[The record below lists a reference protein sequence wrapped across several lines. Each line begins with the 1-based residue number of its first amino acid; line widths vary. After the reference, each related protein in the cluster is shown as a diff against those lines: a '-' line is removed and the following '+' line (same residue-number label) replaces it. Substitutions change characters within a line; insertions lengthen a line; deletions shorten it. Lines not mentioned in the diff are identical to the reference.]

1 MVATTPRNYVPWYLR
16 WELPTLLPGALLSF
30 VMVWS
35 VIQSIASSNWA
46 EGLRAL
52 IGVALP
58 ALLVGIIFARLRW
71 LPGWL
76 AHILSAALGI
86 AWSIQQIGALL
97 VGQISTELNTAMAD
111 RLITWGDRA
120 TEILIRVIIWSRV
133 LAVGGRGEDVVLF
146 VVALALLCWA
156 LGYATGWLLFRSG
169 WTWWAVLLNAMTIL
183 VNYTFAFPKP
193 NQLFFVFLGSALL
206 LIVHQN
212 IVHKQHAWRLS
223 RIEFPEFMSGR
234 FLVAAALFCGLVV
247 LITSLLPGNV
257 TNAQVARVWRVVSS
271 PLTAVREGWETAFTT
286 INAPE
291 GSSGN
296 DFSTGGARVGGPR
309 ALGDGVIMR
318 VRSSKFEYWR
328 AVVFDRYTGRGW
340 VPAVGERARAALGVA
355 TQVEA
360 RSPLEAGVAVP
371 QLAMGGRTVVTQT
384 IEMTV
389 GRNDNL
395 IVVGGELLSAGL
407 PVLIQHGYLVS
418 EAGLA
423 LPNFGETAAI
433 YSQLPLQE
441 TRTYTVAALLSTV
454 DEQSLRNAGTTY
466 PDWVTNFYLQ
476 LPDTVTPRTKAKAQE
491 IVSGANATNPYDQA
505 MAIQN
510 FLTRFT
516 YDERRPPPP
525 ENRDWADFFLFEQQ
539 RGYCDD
545 FATSMVVL
553 LRSLGIPARWSQGY
567 AGGSFDPEIGA
578 YVVRQSV
585 AHSWPEAYFPGYGW
599 QRFEPTPASYASP
612 PFRPARPT
620 SESDGI
626 TDSPFP
632 SDFTGQSE
640 LDRLR
645 ELEDRLNGQQG
656 DLEASRRALAERLAA
671 ERMRRLVITGGLVA
685 ALLAGIV
692 LFFIRLRR
700 EVAGLSPASA
710 AYVRLGRMAAWAGLG
725 QGAHVTPYEYG
736 DELGRSL
743 PDRHIA
749 VDRIVDAYVEERFK
763 PGEVQGS
770 SALLRAEADELKQ
783 GWLSIRPILIWRMLL
798 RLGSAARPRTRENG
812 RRNGQW

>member
-16 WELPTLLPGALLSF
+16 WELSTILPGALLSF

-46 EGLRAL
+46 DGLRAL
-52 IGVALP
+52 VGVALP
-58 ALLVGIIFARLRW
+58 ALLVGIIFARLHW
-71 LPGWL
+71 LPSWL
-76 AHILSAALGI
+76 AHILSAALGV
-86 AWSIQQIGALL
+86 AWSIQQIGGLL
-97 VGQISTELNTAMAD
+97 VEQISTELNTAMAD
-111 RLITWGDRA
+111 RLVTWGDRA
-120 TEILIRVIIWSRV
+120 TEILIRVIVWSRV

-169 WTWWAVLLNAMTIL
+169 WPWWAVLLNAMTIL

-193 NQLFFVFLGSALL
+193 NQLFFVFLGAALL

-212 IVHKQHAWRLS
+212 IIHKQHAWRLS
-223 RIEFPEFMSGR
+223 QIEFPEFMSGR
-234 FLVAAALFCGLVV
+234 FLAAAALFCGLVV

-257 TNAQVARVWRVVSS
+257 SNAQVARVWRVVSS

-291 GSSGN
+291 GSTGN

-309 ALGDGVIMR
+309 ALGDAVVMR
-318 VRSSKFEYWR
+318 VRSSKFDYWR

-340 VPAVGERARAALGVA
+340 VPAIGERARAALGVA

-360 RSPLEAGVAVP
+360 RTPLEPGIAVP
-371 QLAMGGRTVVTQT
+371 LLGIGGRSIVTET
-384 IEMTV
+384 IEMAV

-407 PVLIQHGYLVS
+407 PVLIQHGYLVND
-418 EAGLA
+418 AGLA

-433 YSQLPLQE
+433 YSQLPLQQ
-441 TRTYTVAALLSTV
+441 TRTYTVAALLSTI
-454 DEQSLRNAGTTY
+454 DEQSLRNAGTNY
-466 PDWVTNFYLQ
+466 PEWVTNYYLQ
-476 LPDTVTPRTKAKAQE
+476 LPDTVTQRTRDKAQE
-491 IVSGANATNPYDQA
+491 IVRAANATNAYDQA

-510 FLTRFT
+510 YLSRFK
-516 YDERRPPPP
+516 YDERRPQPP

-545 FATSMVVL
+545 FATTMTVL
-553 LRSLGIPARWSQGY
+553 LRSLNIPTRWSQGY
-567 AGGSFDPEIGA
+567 AGGTFDAESGA

-585 AHSWPEAYFPGYGW
+585 AHSWPEVYFPGYGW

-620 SESDGI
+620 SESAG
-626 TDSPFP
+626 DSGSSIP

-656 DLEASRRALAERLAA
+656 DIEASRRALAERLAA
-671 ERMRRLVITGGLVA
+671 ERRRRLVIGGGFVA
-685 ALLAGIV
+685 ALLAGIA

-700 EVAGLSPASA
+700 DVAGLSPASA

-725 QGAHVTPYEYG
+725 QGAHVTPYEYAG
-736 DELGRSL
+736 ELGRSL
-743 PDRHIA
+743 PNHRVA
-749 VDRIVDAYVEERFK
+749 VDRIVDAYVEERYK
-763 PGEVQGS
+763 PGEVQLS
-770 SALLRAEADELKQ
+770 PALLRAEADELKQ
-783 GWLSIRPILIWRMLL
+783 GWKSLRPSLLGRMLL
-798 RLGSAARPRTRENG
+798 RLGAAARPRARQNG
-812 RRNGQW
+812 RRDRWQ

>member
-1 MVATTPRNYVPWYLR
+1 MVATTPRNYVPWYRR
-16 WELPTLLPGALLSF
+16 WELPAILPGALLSS

-35 VIQSIASSNWA
+35 VIQSIANANWA
-46 EGLRAL
+46 DGLRAL
-52 IGVALP
+52 VGVALP
-58 ALLVGIIFARLRW
+58 ALLVGMIFARLHW

-76 AHILSAALGI
+76 AHILAAALGV
-86 AWSIQQIGALL
+86 AWSIQQIGPLL
-97 VGQISTELNTAMAD
+97 VEQISTELNTAMAD
-111 RLITWGDRA
+111 RLVTWGDRA
-120 TEILIRVIIWSRV
+120 TEILIRTIIWSRV

-193 NQLFFVFLGSALL
+193 NQLFFVFLGAALL

-212 IVHKQHAWRLS
+212 IIHKQQTWRLS
-223 RIEFPEFMSGR
+223 HVEFPDFMSGR
-234 FLVAAALFCGLVV
+234 FLAAAALFCGLVV
-247 LITSLLPGNV
+247 IITSLLPGNV
-257 TNAQVARVWRVVSS
+257 TNAEVARVWRVISS

-291 GSSGN
+291 GSTGS

-309 ALGDGVIMR
+309 ALGDSVVMR
-318 VRSSKFEYWR
+318 VRSSKFDYWR
-328 AVVFDRYTGRGW
+328 ALVFDRYTGRGW

-360 RSPLEAGVAVP
+360 RTPLDPGVAVP
-371 QLAMGGRTVVTQT
+371 QIEMGGRTIVTQT
-384 IEMTV
+384 VEMTL
-389 GRNDNL
+389 GRNDSL
-395 IVVGGELLSAGL
+395 IVVGGELLSVGL

-433 YSQLPLQE
+433 YSQLPLQQ

-454 DEQSLRNAGTTY
+454 DEQSLRNAGTNY
-466 PDWVTNFYLQ
+466 PEWVTNYYLQ
-476 LPDTVTPRTKAKAQE
+476 QPDTITQRTKAKAQE
-491 IVSGANATNPYDQA
+491 IVRAANATNPYDQA

-510 FLTRFT
+510 YLSRFK
-516 YDERRPPPP
+516 YDERRPQPP
-525 ENRDWADFFLFEQQ
+525 ENRDWADYFLFEQQ

-545 FATSMVVL
+545 FATTMVVL
-553 LRSLGIPARWSQGY
+553 LRSLDIPARWAQGY
-567 AGGSFDPEIGA
+567 AGGALDPEIGA

-612 PFRPARPT
+612 PFRPARPLSDSEGGAST
-620 SESDGI
+620 S
-626 TDSPFP
+626 FP
-632 SDFTGQSE
+632 PDFGQSE

-645 ELEDRLNGQQG
+645 ELEERLSGQQG
-656 DLEASRRALAERLAA
+656 DLEASRRALEARLAA
-671 ERMRRLVITGGLVA
+671 ERARRLVIGGGFAA
-685 ALLAGIV
+685 ALLAGVV
-692 LFFIRLRR
+692 LFFIRLGRD
-700 EVAGLSPASA
+700 VAGLSPAAA

-725 QGAHVTPYEYG
+725 QDAHATPYEYAG
-736 DELGRSL
+736 ELGRSL
-743 PDRHIA
+743 PHRRIA
-749 VDRIVDAYVEERFK
+749 VDRIVDAYVEERYK
-763 PGEVQGS
+763 PGEVQAS
-770 SALLRAEADELKQ
+770 LALLRAEADELKQ
-783 GWLSIRPILIWRMLL
+783 SWKAIRPTLLVRMLA
-798 RLGSAARPRTRENG
+798 RLGAAAQPRARENG
-812 RRNGQW
+812 RRNGRW

>member
-1 MVATTPRNYVPWYLR
+1 
-16 WELPTLLPGALLSF
+16 
-30 VMVWS
+30 
-35 VIQSIASSNWA
+35 
-46 EGLRAL
+46 
-52 IGVALP
+52 
-58 ALLVGIIFARLRW
+58 
-71 LPGWL
+71 
-76 AHILSAALGI
+76 
-86 AWSIQQIGALL
+86 
-97 VGQISTELNTAMAD
+97 
-111 RLITWGDRA
+111 
-120 TEILIRVIIWSRV
+120 
-133 LAVGGRGEDVVLF
+133 
-146 VVALALLCWA
+146 
-156 LGYATGWLLFRSG
+156 
-169 WTWWAVLLNAMTIL
+169 VLLNAMTIL

-193 NQLFFVFLGSALL
+193 NQLFFVFLGAALL

-212 IVHKQHAWRLS
+212 VVHKQHTWRLS

-247 LITSLLPGNV
+247 VITSLLPGNV

-318 VRSSKFEYWR
+318 VRSSKFDYWR

-340 VPAVGERARAALGVA
+340 VPAIGERARAALGVA

-360 RSPLEAGVAVP
+360 RTPLEAGVPVP
-371 QLAMGGRTVVTQT
+371 QLEIGGRTVVTET
-384 IEMTV
+384 VEMTV

-418 EAGLA
+418 ESGLA

-454 DEQSLRNAGTTY
+454 DEQSLRNAGVAY
-466 PDWVTNFYLQ
+466 PDWVKNFYLQ
-476 LPDTVTPRTKAKAQE
+476 LPDTVTQRTKAKAQE
-491 IVSGANATNPYDQA
+491 IVSAANAATPYDQA

-510 FLTRFT
+510 YLTRFT
-516 YDERRPPPP
+516 YDERRPQPP
-525 ENRDWADFFLFEQQ
+525 ENRDWADYFLFEQQ

-545 FATSMVVL
+545 FATAMVVM
-553 LRSLGIPARWSQGY
+553 LRSLGVPARWSQGY
-567 AGGSFDPEIGA
+567 AGGLFDAEIGA

-585 AHSWPEAYFPGYGW
+585 AHSWPEVYFPGYGW

-612 PFRPARPT
+612 PFRPARP
-620 SESDGI
+620 SSDAQSGTGSSI
-626 TDSPFP
+626 P
-632 SDFTGQSE
+632 SDFSGRSE

-671 ERMRRLVITGGLVA
+671 ERTRQLVIGSGMVM
-685 ALLAGIV
+685 ALLAGV
-692 LFFIRLRR
+692 ALFFIRLRR
-700 EVAGLSPASA
+700 DVAGLSPASA
-710 AYVRLGRMAAWAGLG
+710 AYARLGRMAAWAGLG
-725 QGAHVTPYEYG
+725 QGQHITPYEYAG
-736 DELGRSL
+736 ELGRSL
-743 PDRHIA
+743 PDRRIA
-749 VDRIVDAYVEERFK
+749 VERIVDAYVEERYK
-763 PGEVQGS
+763 PGEAQISEAVR
-770 SALLRAEADELKQ
+770 RAEAEELEQ
-783 GWLSIRPILIWRMLL
+783 GWQSIRPALLGRMLL
-798 RLGSAARPRTRENG
+798 RLGSAARPRARENNHGNG
-812 RRNGQW
+812 RR